1 MQKNIL
7 GKTGLEVSAIGIG
20 GHEYRWLHAGN
31 IKDSRHIHF
40 NPERQKLVAMAINNG
55 VNYFDTTY
63 QEEVQSLGHVLKN
76 LGKNE
81 SLIINGMIIDVVKQV
96 MGLSKHERE
105 TFIQREL
112 DLRLEFLGRD
122 YFDIFMLCNLELN
135 YDPDLIQEV
144 ISIYQ
149 KHQQAG
155 KFRFI
160 GISGHSY
167 SHFLEFLNLEPE
179 IDVVMFNYNY
189 ARVHENG
196 NQLAELLAVIEEKRL
211 GFVAIKPLVWSIY
224 GVPFTAINAEWYD
237 IQELIQQAIS
247 WQVNQG
253 RAHTSIIGVETVEE
267 LSSILHGT
275 NIPCDESMLAPY
287 LTNQGN
293 LGVLVR
299 NGLKHSKEIQW
310 RIIEYFKN
318 QLGINHGDELKSY
331 MIEFDSK

>member
-1 MQKNIL
+1 MKKNIL
-7 GKTGLEVSAIGIG
+7 GKTGLEVSAIGLG
-20 GHEYRWLHAGN
+20 GHEYRWLYAGN
-31 IKDSRHIHF
+31 IKDSRHIYF
-40 NPERQKLVAMAINNG
+40 NPERKKLVAMALDHG

-63 QEEVQSLGHVLKN
+63 QEEVQSLGHVLKY
-76 LGKNE
+76 LGNID
-81 SLIINGMIIDVVKQV
+81 SLVINGMIIDVVKQV
-96 MGLSKHERE
+96 TGLSKHERE

-135 YDPDLIQEV
+135 YAPDLIREV

-149 KHQQAG
+149 KHQNDG

-167 SHFLEFLNLEPE
+167 SHFLEFLKFEPE

-189 ARVHENG
+189 SRVHEEG
-196 NQLAELLAVIEEKRL
+196 GQLEELLAVIKEKRL

-253 RAHTSIIGVETVEE
+253 KAHTSIIGVETVEE
-267 LSSILHGT
+267 LSSILQGI

-293 LGVLVR
+293 LNVLVR

-318 QLGINHGDELKSY
+318 QLGINHGDELESY
-331 MIEFDSK
+331 KIELENK